1 MSITASWLVLAVVV
15 LRLLLRKAPKAI
27 SCALWVLVALR
38 LLLPFSFESVLS
50 LVPSA
55 ETIPSDF
62 TTAEKPEID
71 SGFYGVNNVIN
82 PIITETLANQ
92 GDTVEPPAKAL
103 TEDLAIVW
111 AIGVVIMLAY
121 MLASYLRV
129 KAKVREGV
137 ALKDNVMMCDQV
149 SSPFILGV
157 IRPRIYLPS
166 DISASDSEYVIAHER
181 AHLARLDHLWKP
193 LGFLLLSVHW
203 FNPILW
209 LAYVLLCRDIELA
222 CDERV
227 IRKMGKEIK
236 KPYSDALVN
245 CSMPRRMIAA
255 CPLAFG
261 EVGVKGRIKAVLNYK
276 KPAFW
281 VIIVAVVA
289 VSVTAVCFLTDPADL
304 PDILQNGDRTPP
316 DRNATLDEALS
327 KALYET
333 IIDES
338 KTANYKVNYTVA
350 DYSVLGV
357 NDNMNTVTVYAV
369 VMYRE
374 YNFADTAPT
383 VEYETHLP
391 TTVTFRKNGS
401 DYALVTYKTPSENEK
416 YPEGFPE
423 TLKADADPAAYM
435 EKHGNTCHELA
446 NSHYRIIIEEPRYTA
461 EIIKFYGDKENK
473 VYETSISKG
482 RPMHIMESVEDVDN
496 YLNMFFLPIG
506 MGADGTIDREVGKR
520 ELMSMFSARYDE
532 EFYKDN
538 VLLFIYIV
546 SSSGGDQF
554 AVESIYNDGER
565 FVVNIVQLSHGM
577 ICSLGTKLAVI
588 PVPRKD
594 IESCTEFSTSSSM
607 SRGHYEMYRPENSKP
622 STRTASF
629 TLYVSESPVGE
640 QRFDV
645 NSLRIHGDY
654 ERKDGY
660 LYLYSD
666 NGLYTYVFKDLD
678 GNRYQYDATKSNA
691 NWGEFDVEHGTIFVL
706 G

>member
-111 AIGVVIMLAY
+111 AIGVAIMLAY

-401 DYALVTYKTPSENEK
+401 DYALVTYKTPGENEK
-416 YPEGFPE
+416 YPEGFLE
-423 TLKADADPAAYM
+423 TLKDDANPAAYM

-461 EIIKFYGDKENK
+461 EITGFYRFDSTE
-473 VYETSISKG
+473 VYEKAISVSN
-482 RPMHIMESVEDVDN
+482 RACLHIIESVDDIREFVM
-496 YLNMFFLPIG
+496 MFKPIS
-506 MGADGTIDREVGKR
+506 IDRLPDYTSQLGETISELSKR
-520 ELMSMFSARYDE
+520 YPTEFFEDKVLMA
-532 EFYKDN
+532 
-538 VLLFIYIV
+538 IYIISPSRPAEYV
-546 SSSGGDQF
+546 
-554 AVESIYNDGER
+554 VKSIYNDGKS
-565 FVVNIVQLSHGM
+565 FTINVVQT
-577 ICSLGTKLAVI
+577 ICGPLDMVGASLVTI
-588 PVPRKD
+588 PVPRED
-594 IESCTEFSTSSSM
+594 IETCTEFSVTFNPVD
-607 SRGHYEMYRPENSKP
+607 RHVERYRPEGSESESRIP
-622 STRTASF
+622 TF
-629 TLYVSESPVGE
+629 TLWAPTTFWGD
-640 QRFDV
+640 RNFRV
-645 NSLRIHGDY
+645 NSHIDGSY